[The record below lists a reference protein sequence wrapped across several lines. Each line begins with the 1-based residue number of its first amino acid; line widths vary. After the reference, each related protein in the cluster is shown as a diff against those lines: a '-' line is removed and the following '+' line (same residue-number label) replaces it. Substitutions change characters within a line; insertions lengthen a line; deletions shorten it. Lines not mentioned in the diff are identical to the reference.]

1 VWIQLTIGGV
11 IMAAALVGLALFHRH
26 LRGEG
31 SSLFSGRK
39 APEPKADAG
48 DLEAFIAA
56 YRRDKAASGQPAAAV
71 VANPAVATPAAA
83 PVPVLAAAPTPG
95 KPPGPFLQ
103 GPAKVLFLVLKAALP
118 DHHVFVYAR
127 LTDVIKP
134 IGKPLTPQGRAQF
147 AQSRMDFVVC
157 NKTLN
162 VVALLDI
169 SDGTR
174 PDDPIKQHLQP
185 QLAAAGIRYV
195 RVATDA
201 LPKPA
206 EVKQLVYPAAPA
218 HQEPHLNHGGHGG
231 HGGTPVPVRT
241 ENQQPPTA

>member
-1 VWIQLTIGGV
+1 VWIQLTIAGV
-11 IMAAALVGLALFHRH
+11 IVAAALVGLAQFHRH

-31 SSLFSGRK
+31 SGLFSRRK
-39 APEPKADAG
+39 ASEPKADAG
-48 DLEAFIAA
+48 DLDAFIAA
-56 YRRDKAASGQPAAAV
+56 YRRDKSAGGQPAAPV
-71 VANPAVATPAAA
+71 VASPAPTPAAA
-83 PVPVLAAAPTPG
+83 PVPVLAAAPTPS

-103 GPAKVLFLVLKAALP
+103 GQAKVLYLVLKAALS
-118 DHHVFVYAR
+118 DHHIFVYTR

-147 AQSRMDFVVC
+147 AQSRVDFVVC
-157 NKTLN
+157 NKALN

-185 QLAAAGIRYV
+185 QLAAGGIRYV
-195 RVATDA
+195 RVAPYA

-206 EVKQLVYPAAPA
+206 EVRQLVYPS
-218 HQEPHLNHGGHGG
+218 
-231 HGGTPVPVRT
+231 
-241 ENQQPPTA
+241 

>member
-31 SSLFSGRK
+31 GSLFSGRK

-56 YRRDKAASGQPAAAV
+56 YRRDKAAGGQPAA
-71 VANPAVATPAAA
+71 PAVANSTTAAPAAA
-83 PVPVLAAAPTPG
+83 PIPAVAVTPAPG

-118 DHHVFVYAR
+118 DHHIFVYTR

-157 NKTLN
+157 NKALN

-185 QLAAAGIRYV
+185 QLATAGIRYV
-195 RVATDA
+195 RVAPDA

-206 EVKQLVYPAAPA
+206 QVKELVYPS
-218 HQEPHLNHGGHGG
+218 
-231 HGGTPVPVRT
+231 
-241 ENQQPPTA
+241 

>member
-1 VWIQLTIGGV
+1 MWIQLTIAGV
-11 IMAAALVGLALFHRH
+11 LVAAALVGLAQFNRH

-31 SSLFSGRK
+31 GSLFSGRK
-39 APEPKADAG
+39 TPEAKANPG

-56 YRRDKAASGQPAAAV
+56 YRRDKSAGGQPAAAAAAKPAAV
-71 VANPAVATPAAA
+71 TPVAPLPAAA
-83 PVPVLAAAPTPG
+83 VAPAPG
-95 KPPGPFLQ
+95 KPAGPFLQ
-103 GPAKVLFLVLKAALP
+103 GPAKVLFLVLRAALP
-118 DHHVFVYAR
+118 DHHVFVYTR

-147 AQSRMDFVVC
+147 AQARMDFVVC
-157 NKTLN
+157 NKALS

-195 RVATDA
+195 RVAPTA

-206 EVKQLVYPAAPA
+206 EVRELVYPS
-218 HQEPHLNHGGHGG
+218 
-231 HGGTPVPVRT
+231 
-241 ENQQPPTA
+241 